1 MPPSD
6 LERDLIVRN
15 GGHATNLARARSV
28 ALIYFNLLRRYGHGY
43 LPMASRLYASDRGL
57 AYVGLDGDI
66 GCIVNGAGLAMA
78 TLDMIKLAGGEPANF
93 LDIGGGASP
102 ERVTKSFKLV
112 LRDKHVKAILVNV
125 FAGINRCDWV
135 AKGVVDAINELEI
148 KIPVVVRLA
157 GTKVEEGRRIIDE
170 SGLTMI
176 SADSL
181 AEAADKVV
189 AAAKNSRAA
198 R

>member
-1 MPPSD
+1 MRIRASVDDPP
-6 LERDLIVRN
+6 V
-15 GGHATNLARARSV
+15 
-28 ALIYFNLLRRYGHGY
+28 
-43 LPMASRLYASDRGL
+43 PQSRPRGRL
-57 AYVGLDGDI
+57 SE
-66 GCIVNGAGLAMA
+66 
-78 TLDMIKLAGGEPANF
+78 LAGGEPANF

-102 ERVTKSFKLV
+102 ERVAKSFKAV

-148 KIPVVVRLA
+148 KIPIVVRLA
-157 GTKVEEGRRIIDE
+157 GTKIEEGRRIIDA

-176 SADSL
+176 SADLL
-181 AEAADKVV
+181 AEAAQKVV

-198 R
+198 GHLAFRRGG